1 MTSIH
6 TLYILVTSTFT
17 LWSDDTSIHLTVSR
31 DLTVRFTFYRRLH
44 DIAKSAVRVLYG
56 MSVVCLC
63 VCVCVV
69 RYVCVWCVWYV
80 CVCVVYMICVVWV
93 WECNVCVRVHV
104 YVCACIRGI
113 CVRV

>member
-6 TLYILVTSTFT
+6 TLYILVTSTLT
-17 LWSDDTSIHLTVSR
+17 SWSDDTNIHLTVSR

-63 VCVCVV
+63 VCVLYGMSVYGV
-69 RYVCVWCVWYV
+69 YGM
-80 CVCVVYMICVVWV
+80 CVCVVYMMCGVGVGV
-93 WECNVCVRVHV
+93 
-104 YVCACIRGI
+104 
-113 CVRV
+113 